1 MDWEAEV
8 NLEGS
13 RRRGDKYDQHAPWGW
28 GKKVS
33 YDPSTQKVQA
43 GGLLGVLGQPEL

>member
-13 RRRGDKYDQHAPWGW
+13 GRRGDKYDQHALWGW